1 MNKFP
6 ERLKILRM
14 EQGLSQNQ
22 LAGKVKVSQA
32 AIARWE
38 AGLQIPNI
46 EVAIMFA
53 QYFGVS
59 LDYLLGLKDY

>member
-6 ERLKILRM
+6 KILKELRL
-14 EQGLSQNQ
+14 ENKLSQVD
-22 LAGKVKVSQA
+22 LAKAINVTQP

-46 EVAIMFA
+46 EVAIAFA
-53 QYFGVS
+53 KFFNVS
-59 LDYLLGLKDY
+59 TDYLLGLED